1 MCQII
6 AGFGVGLC
14 LQGPN
19 NAAQAVL
26 SKQQVSVGLSV
37 INLAKF
43 LGSTI
48 FVTVAQALL
57 ESRLIVKLGPLL
69 PDVDL
74 SDIANSG
81 AGSIRNTASKDQ
93 LPAVI
98 TAYSIRSGT
107 FGI

>member
-1 MCQII
+1 
-6 AGFGVGLC
+6 LPS
-14 LQGPN
+14 L
-19 NAAQAVL
+19 AVVYL
-26 SKQQVSVGLSV
+26 QQVSVGLSV